1 MGSTMTNRKALALA
15 LGITAATMIAE
26 IAGGL
31 VSRSLA
37 LLADAGH
44 MAADAAALGLSL
56 FAFHLSSRPR
66 TAARTF
72 GWQRFE
78 IFAAFLNGLSLW
90 TIAGFIGYE
99 AVQRLRSPLA
109 VRGGLMLAFAGL
121 GLASNVAA
129 LLVLARGRSGSLNI
143 RGAFLHV
150 LGDALGSVGVLAA
163 ALLIELTGSFI
174 WDPIVSVVVCA
185 LILWSSARLI
195 RESFHVFMEAAPR
208 HLDLGA
214 LSEALAGIPGV
225 LEVHDLHVWTITS
238 GFVSLSAHLK
248 TGRGA
253 DPPGILREARDRVA
267 ARFGIGHATFQIESA
282 EGPACETGTCEG
294 PPDEA
299 HAGRSHLSS
308 HLKA

>member
-1 MGSTMTNRKALALA
+1 MTNKKALALA
-15 LGITAATMIAE
+15 LAITLATMAAE

-66 TAARTF
+66 TASRTF
-72 GWQRFE
+72 GWRRFE

-99 AVQRLRSPLA
+99 AVKRLQSPSA
-109 VRGGLMLAFAGL
+109 VRGGLMLGFAGF
-121 GLASNVAA
+121 GLAANLAA
-129 LLVLARGRSGSLNI
+129 MLILARGRHGSLNI

-163 ALLIELTGSFI
+163 ALLIRLTGSFV
-174 WDPIVSVVVCA
+174 WDPIVGLAVCA
-185 LILWSSARLI
+185 LILWSSVRLV
-195 RESFHVFMEAAPR
+195 RESFHVFMEAVPR
-208 HLDLGA
+208 DLDTGA
-214 LSEALAGIPGV
+214 LTAALRDIPGV

-248 TGRGA
+248 TAGGA
-253 DPPGILREARDRVA
+253 NLPGILREARDRVA
-267 ARFGIGHATFQIESA
+267 ARFGIEHATFQLESA
-282 EGPACETGTCEG
+282 DLPACETGTCEG
-294 PPDEA
+294 PED
-299 HAGRSHLSS
+299 
-308 HLKA
+308 KTV

>member
-1 MGSTMTNRKALALA
+1 MTNKKALALA
-15 LGITAATMIAE
+15 LGITAATMITE
-26 IAGGL
+26 IVGGL

-56 FAFHLSSRPR
+56 FAFRLSARPR
-66 TAARTF
+66 TPARTF
-72 GWQRFE
+72 GWRRFE

-99 AVQRLRSPLA
+99 AVRRLRSPTA
-109 VRGGLMLAFAGL
+109 VRGGLMLVFAGL

-129 LLVLARGRSGSLNI
+129 MLILARGRRVSLNI

-150 LGDALGSVGVLAA
+150 LGDALGSVGVLAG
-163 ALLIELTGSFI
+163 ALLIELTGSFA
-174 WDPIVSVVVCA
+174 WDPIVGVAVCV

-195 RESFHVFMEAAPR
+195 RESFHVFMEGAPR
-208 HLDLGA
+208 HLDLDA
-214 LSEALAGIPGV
+214 LAGTLAGIPGV

-248 TGRGA
+248 TGRDA
-253 DPPGILREARDRVA
+253 DLPGILHEARDRVS
-267 ARFGIGHATFQIESA
+267 ARFGIDHATFQLESA
-282 EGPACETGTCEG
+282 AAPACETATCEG
-294 PPDEA
+294 PS
-299 HAGRSHLSS
+299 GTSG
-308 HLKA
+308 